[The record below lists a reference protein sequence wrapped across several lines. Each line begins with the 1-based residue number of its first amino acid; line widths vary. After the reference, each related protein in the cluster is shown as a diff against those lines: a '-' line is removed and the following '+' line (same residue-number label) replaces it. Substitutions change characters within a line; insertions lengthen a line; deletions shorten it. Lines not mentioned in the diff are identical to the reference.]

1 MDNKLSIRVNVA
13 DRYYPLKVER
23 ENEERIRK
31 AARMINEKVL
41 QYKQR
46 YTDKDVQDFLAM
58 AALQYVIKLTEE
70 EEKLED
76 DYLPDAIKELI
87 QKIETDRD
95 FAPKES
101 PLCDWCD
108 YQGLCPK
115 RKHLIRVGN
124 LPLNEYLNE
133 EGVTLVNHYVE
144 LKEKKR
150 ISSLKILF
158 FSFNST

>member
-1 MDNKLSIRVNVA
+1 MDEKFSIRVNVA

-70 EEKLED
+70 EEKLEK
-76 DYLPDAIKELI
+76 DYLPDALKELI
-87 QKIETDRD
+87 QKIDSVLD
-95 FAPKES
+95 SKE
-101 PLCDWCD
+101 
-108 YQGLCPK
+108 
-115 RKHLIRVGN
+115 
-124 LPLNEYLNE
+124 
-133 EGVTLVNHYVE
+133 
-144 LKEKKR
+144 
-150 ISSLKILF
+150 
-158 FSFNST
+158 